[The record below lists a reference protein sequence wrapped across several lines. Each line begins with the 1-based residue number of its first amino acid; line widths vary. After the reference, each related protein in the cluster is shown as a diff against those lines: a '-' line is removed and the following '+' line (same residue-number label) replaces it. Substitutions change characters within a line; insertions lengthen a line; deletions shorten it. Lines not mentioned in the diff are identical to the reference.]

1 LPELAPRAAAP
12 SAPFASP
19 PAWQSAPPRI
29 GSLGADAHRRG
40 IQLPPYQVRMPRVLR
55 QVPRLRGGNV
65 NVQLVLY
72 LRRFP
77 RARSIQLGDV
87 HQRVSRPNRS
97 VDRRSDP
104 APQDDRAAVREVCRE
119 RFCWT
124 GVGVRVSLGALNSG
138 GLWRARWGRAVLLAG
153 ALAGALPAAGK
164 SAIFVVPRPQL

>member
-1 LPELAPRAAAP
+1 
-12 SAPFASP
+12 
-19 PAWQSAPPRI
+19 
-29 GSLGADAHRRG
+29 
-40 IQLPPYQVRMPRVLR
+40 MPRVLR

-97 VDRRSDP
+97 VDRRTDP

-138 GLWRARWGRAVLLAG
+138 GLWRARWGRAVLLAD

-164 SAIFVVPRPQL
+164 SAIFCCAASSAVNKSCC